1 MNRKWTK
8 EMEAFI
14 IVKRSMKV
22 PYKKLLIIFNKK
34 FKTDASLS
42 DLHQKAFKLGVT
54 NSTAPKPYRK
64 KKTLPVKSP
73 VVVKKTKKV
82 VTGKYSKK
90 EIRILLNCKSVED
103 AKNSGLNRKESSLV
117 QKYYS
122 LKRKTTKKTAKK
134 KGIIESN
141 RERMSDILEGK
152 PLPVPEL
159 SWEDEPATRRQL
171 KYLLSLNS
179 AELGYQERKDMVK
192 VLFGKTTKKEACDG
206 IEAALSAK
214 TFKQQVKPVFG
225 VEETEKYLEPQQSV
239 SNLHHSW
246 RWAKVAETMWT
257 KEQDFD
263 ILCNFYEYSIDE
275 ARNRFNTPYSVIAS
289 RLESLVDSTEPEHIE
304 LLMKASKVIK
314 ARKALAAREAKTGFW
329 KRRKLRKQAKKA
341 AKKQA
346 KLDREIAKVEK
357 KLNKLKGE

>member
-42 DLHQKAFKLGVT
+42 DLHQKAFKLGIT
-54 NSTAPKPYRK
+54 KPTAPKPYRK

-90 EIRILLNCKSVED
+90 EIKILLNCKSVEE

-122 LKRKTTKKTAKK
+122 LKRGNTKKTTKKKSTVTKTNKK
-134 KGIIESN
+134 LNSDSSILFTEKGLDW
-141 RERMSDILEGK
+141 R
-152 PLPVPEL
+152 
-159 SWEDEPATRRQL
+159 DEPATRRQL
-171 KYLLSLNS
+171 RYLLSLTN
-179 AELGYQERKDMVK
+179 ANLDYQERKEMVK

-206 IEAALSAK
+206 IEAALSVLD
-214 TFKQQVKPVFG
+214 KQELNLLDKA
-225 VEETEKYLEPQQSV
+225 EEIEEYLKPQQSV
-239 SNLHHSW
+239 SM
-246 RWAKVAETMWT
+246 AAETMWT
-257 KEQDFD
+257 KEEDFD

-275 ARNRFNTPYSVIAS
+275 ARNRFNCPYMVIAS
-289 RLESLVDSTEPEHIE
+289 RLETLIDSTEPDHIE
-304 LLMKASKVIK
+304 MLMEATKTIK

>member
-1 MNRKWTK
+1 MNKKWTK
-8 EMEAFI
+8 EMEAYI

-22 PYKKLLIIFNKK
+22 PYKKLLISFNNK
-34 FKTDASLS
+34 FMADASLS

-54 NSTAPKPYRK
+54 KPTAPKPYRK

-90 EIRILLNCKSVED
+90 EIETLLNCKSVEE

-122 LKRKTTKKTAKK
+122 LKRKTTKKTTKK
-134 KGIIESN
+134 KSTVTKKKLN
-141 RERMSDILEGK
+141 SDSSILFTEKG
-152 PLPVPEL
+152 LD
-159 SWEDEPATRRQL
+159 WRDEPATRRQL
-171 KYLLSLNS
+171 KYLLSLTN
-179 AELGYQERKDMVK
+179 ADLGYQERKDMVK

-206 IEAALSAK
+206 IEAALAALD
-214 TFKQQVKPVFG
+214 KQELNPLDKA
-225 VEETEKYLEPQQSV
+225 EEIEEYLKPQQSV
-239 SNLHHSW
+239 SY
-246 RWAKVAETMWT
+246 VAETMWT
-257 KEQDFD
+257 KEEDFD

-275 ARNRFNTPYSVIAS
+275 ARNHFNTPYSVIAS

-304 LLMKASKVIK
+304 LLMEASKVIK

>member
-1 MNRKWTK
+1 
-8 EMEAFI
+8 MEAFI

-34 FKTDASLS
+34 FKADASLS
-42 DLHQKAFKLGVT
+42 DLHQKAFRLGVT
-54 NSTAPKPYRK
+54 KSTAPKPYRK

-90 EIRILLNCKSVED
+90 EIRILLNCKSVEE

-141 RERMSDILEGK
+141 RKRMSDILEGK

-171 KYLLSLNS
+171 KYLLSLNN
-179 AELGYQERKDMVK
+179 AELGYQEKKDMVK

-214 TFKQQVKPVFG
+214 TFKQQVKPVFE
-225 VEETEKYLEPQQSV
+225 VEKHLEPQQSV
-239 SNLHHSW
+239 SN
-246 RWAKVAETMWT
+246 VAETMWT

-275 ARNRFNTPYSVIAS
+275 ARNRFNAPYSVIAS

-314 ARKALAAREAKTGFW
+314 ARKALAAREAKNGFW

-341 AKKQA
+341 AKRQA
-346 KLDREIAKVEK
+346 KLDREIAKAER
-357 KLNKLKGE
+357 KLSKLKGE